1 MQQEY
6 YVLSGDETIGK
17 VLVQRQGLY
26 YHFHCRCAITGAV
39 KYKLLAN
46 CGENTVDLGL
56 CIPHSDGFGMDT
68 KLPIKRLGDGELT
81 FRLIPKHNKPEGEFI
96 PVTPEEPFGYI
107 QKLQQA
113 HLAEQDGLMGIMV
126 GEDQNSNDN
135 PTGQWSEPSTSE

>member
-6 YVLSGDETIGK
+6 CVLSGDEIIGK
-17 VLVQRQGLY
+17 VFVQRQGLY
-26 YHFHCRCAITGAV
+26 YHFRCRCSITGAV
-39 KYKLLAN
+39 KYKLIVN

-68 KLPIKRLGDGELT
+68 KLPIKRVGDGELT
-81 FRLIPKHNKPEGEFI
+81 FRLMPKHNKLVGEFLS
-96 PVTPEEPFGYI
+96 VASEEPFGHI

-113 HLAEQDGLMGIMV
+113 HLALQGGLV
-126 GEDQNSNDN
+126 GVIVNEDQNSSDN